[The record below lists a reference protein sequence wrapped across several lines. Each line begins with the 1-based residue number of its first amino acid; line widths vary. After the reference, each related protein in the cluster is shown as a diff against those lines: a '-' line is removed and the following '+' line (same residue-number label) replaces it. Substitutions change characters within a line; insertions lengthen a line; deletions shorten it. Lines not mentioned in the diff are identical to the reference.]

1 MTDGVLTAEA
11 RLEQFL
17 HWLIEQRE
25 LEREEAKKFPNQDE
39 VHVLNRAVHVG
50 RASMCSDV
58 MAELSRWR
66 SHDRAED
73 VGLVQELERIIAGW
87 RQSASESDRA
97 GDFCCAI
104 TRERDADIL
113 DTALSRWRSAH
124 GSREAVDTNTSI
136 V

>member
-1 MTDGVLTAEA
+1 MADSGVLTAEA

-66 SHDRAED
+66 SHDGEAEARLVEPLIARWRKRA
-73 VGLVQELERIIAGW
+73 A
-87 RQSASESDRA
+87 ESDRD
-97 GDFCCAI
+97 GDFCCAV
-104 TRERDADIL
+104 TREHDADDL
-113 DTALSRWRSAH
+113 EALLSRWRSAH
-124 GSREAVDTNTSI
+124 GSRDAGGSNGM
-136 V
+136 